1 MEVGTSPPK
10 LGGIEGGRVVA
21 MIEIEEARQ
30 YYTDS
35 DAAHDF
41 DHVLRVLAL
50 AERIGQAE
58 GAAMEIVRAAA
69 LLHDVARAEEE
80 RTGACHARMGAKR
93 ARQILAGHPADK
105 VEAVAQA
112 IAFHRFRD
120 EVTPQTLE
128 AKVLYDADKL
138 DAIGAIGIARA
149 YALAGRRGQRLWAK
163 TPSDSLAES
172 HSTDHTP
179 VHEFTF
185 KLSRLKDALF
195 TTTARQIAEERHR
208 YLVEFFARLEEEV
221 QGKR

>member
-1 MEVGTSPPK
+1 MELGTSLPK
-10 LGGIEGGRVVA
+10 LGGIEERRVVA

-30 YYTDS
+30 YYTDT

-50 AERIGQAE
+50 AERIGRAE
-58 GAAMEIVRAAA
+58 GAVMEVVRTAT

-80 RTGACHARMGAKR
+80 RTGACHAKVGAER

-112 IAFHRFRD
+112 IASHRFRD
-120 EVTPQTLE
+120 EVVPQTLE

-149 YALAGRRGQRLWAK
+149 YTLAGRRGQRLWAE
-163 TPSDSLAES
+163 TPAGSLAES
-172 HSTDHTP
+172 LSTDYTP

-185 KLSRLKDALF
+185 KLSRLKEALF
-195 TTTARQIAEERHR
+195 TTTARQIAEGRHH

-221 QGKR
+221 HGKR

>member
-1 MEVGTSPPK
+1 
-10 LGGIEGGRVVA
+10 
-21 MIEIEEARQ
+21 MIGIEEARQ

-50 AERIGQAE
+50 AERIGQAD
-58 GAAMEIVRAAA
+58 GAAMEIVRTAT

-80 RTGACHARMGAKR
+80 RTGACHARVGAER

-112 IAFHRFRD
+112 IASHRFRD
-120 EVTPQTLE
+120 EVVPQTLE

-149 YALAGRRGQRLWAK
+149 YALAGKRGQRLWAG
-163 TPSDSLAES
+163 TPADSLAES
-172 HSTDHTP
+172 QSTDHTP
-179 VHEFTF
+179 VHEFIF
-185 KLSRLKDALF
+185 KLSQLKEALF
-195 TTTARQIAEERHR
+195 TDTARQIAKERHR
-208 YLVEFFARLEEEV
+208 YMVEFFTRLEEEV
-221 QGKR
+221 QGNR

>member
-1 MEVGTSPPK
+1 
-10 LGGIEGGRVVA
+10 

-30 YYTDS
+30 YYTES

-58 GAAMEIVRAAA
+58 GAAMEIVRAAT

-80 RTGACHARMGAKR
+80 HTGACHAKVGAER
-93 ARQILAGHPADK
+93 ARQILVDHPADK

-112 IAFHRFRD
+112 IAAHRFRD
-120 EVTPQTLE
+120 EVAPQTLE

-149 YALAGRRGQRLWAK
+149 YALAGKRGQRLWADPP
-163 TPSDSLAES
+163 TGSLIEPQ
-172 HSTDHTP
+172 STDYTP
-179 VHEFTF
+179 VHELIF
-185 KLSRLKDALF
+185 KLSRLKGTLF

-208 YLVEFFARLEEEV
+208 YMVEYFARLEEEV
-221 QGKR
+221 HGQR

>member
-1 MEVGTSPPK
+1 
-10 LGGIEGGRVVA
+10 
-21 MIEIEEARQ
+21 MIGIEEARQ

-41 DHVLRVLAL
+41 DHVLRVLTL

-58 GAAMEIVRAAA
+58 GAAMEIVRAAT

-80 RTGACHARMGAKR
+80 RTGACHAKTGAER
-93 ARQILAGHPADK
+93 ARQILAGHSADK

-112 IAFHRFRD
+112 IASHRFRD
-120 EVTPQTLE
+120 DVVPQTLE

-149 YALAGRRGQRLWAK
+149 YALAGKRGQHLWAE
-163 TPSDSLAES
+163 TPIGLLAES
-172 HSTDHTP
+172 QSTDYTP

-185 KLSRLKDALF
+185 KLSWLKEALF
-195 TTTARQIAEERHR
+195 TATARQIAEERHR
-208 YLVEFFARLEEEV
+208 YMVEFFARLKEEV

>member
-1 MEVGTSPPK
+1 
-10 LGGIEGGRVVA
+10 

-58 GAAMEIVRAAA
+58 GAALEIARAAA

-93 ARQILAGHPADK
+93 ARQILAIHPADK

-112 IAFHRFRD
+112 IASHRFRSND
-120 EVTPQTLE
+120 VVPQTLE

-163 TPSDSLAES
+163 TPSGSLAES
-172 HSTDHTP
+172 QSTDHTP

-195 TTTARQIAEERHR
+195 TATARQIAEDRHR

-221 QGKR
+221 HGKR

>member
-1 MEVGTSPPK
+1 
-10 LGGIEGGRVVA
+10 
-21 MIEIEEARQ
+21 MIGIEEARQ

-41 DHVLRVLAL
+41 DHVLRVLTL

-58 GAAMEIVRAAA
+58 GAEMEIVRTAT

-80 RTGACHARMGAKR
+80 RTGACHAKAGAKR
-93 ARQILAGHPADK
+93 ARQILSGHPADK

-112 IAFHRFRD
+112 IASHRFRD
-120 EVTPQTLE
+120 QVVPQTLE

-149 YALAGRRGQRLWAK
+149 YALAGRRDQHLWAE
-163 TPSDSLAES
+163 TPTGSLDES
-172 HSTDHTP
+172 QSTDYTP
-179 VHEFTF
+179 VHEFIF
-185 KLSRLKDALF
+185 KLSRLKEALF
-195 TTTARQIAEERHR
+195 TTTARQIAKDRHL
-208 YLVEFFARLEEEV
+208 YMVEFFARLEAEV

>member
-1 MEVGTSPPK
+1 
-10 LGGIEGGRVVA
+10 
-21 MIEIEEARQ
+21 MIGIEEARQ
-30 YYTDS
+30 YYTDT

-80 RTGACHARMGAKR
+80 RTGACHAKVGAER

-112 IAFHRFRD
+112 IASHRFRD
-120 EVTPQTLE
+120 EVVPQTLE
-128 AKVLYDADKL
+128 AKVVYDADKL

-149 YALAGRRGQRLWAK
+149 YAMAGKRGQHLWAE
-163 TPSDSLAES
+163 TPAGSLAES
-172 HSTDHTP
+172 QSPYYTL

-185 KLSRLKDALF
+185 KLSRLKEALF
-195 TTTARQIAEERHR
+195 TATARHIAEERHR
-208 YLVEFFARLEEEV
+208 YMVEFFARLEEEV
-221 QGKR
+221 HGKR

>member
-1 MEVGTSPPK
+1 
-10 LGGIEGGRVVA
+10 
-21 MIEIEEARQ
+21 MIGIEEARQ
-30 YYTDS
+30 YYTDT

-80 RTGACHARMGAKR
+80 QTGACHAKVGAER

-112 IAFHRFRD
+112 IASHRFRD
-120 EVTPQTLE
+120 EVIPQTLE
-128 AKVLYDADKL
+128 AKVVYDADKL

-149 YALAGRRGQRLWAK
+149 YAMAGKRGQHLWAE
-163 TPSDSLAES
+163 TPAGSLAES
-172 HSTDHTP
+172 QSPYYTL

-185 KLSRLKDALF
+185 KLSRLKEALF
-195 TTTARQIAEERHR
+195 TATGRHIAEERHR
-208 YLVEFFARLEEEV
+208 YMVEFFARLEEEV
-221 QGKR
+221 HGKR

>member
-1 MEVGTSPPK
+1 
-10 LGGIEGGRVVA
+10 
-21 MIEIEEARQ
+21 MIEVEEARQ

-58 GAAMEIVRAAA
+58 GAAMDIVRAAT

-80 RTGACHARMGAKR
+80 RSGVCHAKVGAER
-93 ARQILAGHPADK
+93 AHQILAGHPADK

-112 IAFHRFRD
+112 IASHRFRD
-120 EVTPQTLE
+120 EVVPLTLE

-149 YALAGRRGQRLWAK
+149 YALAGKRGQRLWAE
-163 TPSDSLAES
+163 TPIGSLAES
-172 HSTDHTP
+172 QSADYTP

-185 KLSRLKDALF
+185 KLSRLKEALF
-195 TTTARQIAEERHR
+195 TATARQIAKERHR
-208 YLVEFFARLEEEV
+208 YLVEFFARLGEEV

>member
-1 MEVGTSPPK
+1 
-10 LGGIEGGRVVA
+10 

-30 YYTDS
+30 YYTDC

-58 GAAMEIVRAAA
+58 GAAMDIVWAAT

-80 RTGACHARMGAKR
+80 RTGACHAKVGAER
-93 ARQILAGHPADK
+93 ARQILAGHPVDK
-105 VEAVAQA
+105 IEAVAQA
-112 IAFHRFRD
+112 IASHRFRD
-120 EVTPQTLE
+120 DVVPETLE

-149 YALAGRRGQRLWAK
+149 YALAGRRGQRLWARIL
-163 TPSDSLAES
+163 SGSLAES
-172 HSTDHTP
+172 QSTDYTP

-185 KLSRLKDALF
+185 KLSRLKESLF
-195 TTTARQIAEERHR
+195 TATARQIAEERER
-208 YLVEFFARLEEEV
+208 YMVAFFVRLEDEV
-221 QGKR
+221 HGRR

>member
-1 MEVGTSPPK
+1 MLEVGNRNFPSRV
-10 LGGIEGGRVVA
+10 GGERGGA

-41 DHVLRVLAL
+41 DHVLRVLVL

-58 GAAMEIVRAAA
+58 GAAMDIVRAAA
-69 LLHDVARAEEE
+69 LLHDVARAEQE
-80 RTGACHARMGAKR
+80 RSGICHAKAGAER

-112 IAFHRFRD
+112 IASHRFRD
-120 EVTPQTLE
+120 KVVPKTLE

-149 YALAGRRGQRLWAK
+149 YAMAGKRGQRLWAES
-163 TPSDSLAES
+163 PAGSLTKS
-172 HSTDHTP
+172 QSTDYTP
-179 VHEFTF
+179 VHELTL

-195 TTTARQIAEERHR
+195 TATARQIAEERHR
-208 YLVEFFARLEEEV
+208 YMVEFFARLEEEV
-221 QGKR
+221 HGKR

>member
-1 MEVGTSPPK
+1 
-10 LGGIEGGRVVA
+10 

-30 YYTDS
+30 YYTDT

-41 DHVLRVLAL
+41 DHALRVLAL

-80 RTGACHARMGAKR
+80 RTGACHARTGAKR
-93 ARQILAGHPADK
+93 ARQILAGHPAEK

-112 IAFHRFRD
+112 IASHRFRD
-120 EVTPQTLE
+120 EAVPQTLE

-138 DAIGAIGIARA
+138 D
-149 YALAGRRGQRLWAK
+149 ALAGRRGQRLWAK

-172 HSTDHTP
+172 NSTDHTP

-185 KLSRLKDALF
+185 KLSLLKDALF
-195 TTTARQIAEERHR
+195 TATARQIAEERHR
-208 YLVEFFARLEEEV
+208 YLVDFFTRLEEEV

>member
-1 MEVGTSPPK
+1 
-10 LGGIEGGRVVA
+10 
-21 MIEIEEARQ
+21 MIRIKEARQ

-41 DHVLRVLAL
+41 DHVLRVLTL

-58 GAAMEIVRAAA
+58 GAAMEIVRTAT

-80 RTGACHARMGAKR
+80 RTGACHAKAGAKR

-105 VEAVAQA
+105 VESVAQA
-112 IAFHRFRD
+112 IASHRFRD
-120 EVTPQTLE
+120 QVIPQTLE

-149 YALAGRRGQRLWAK
+149 YALAGRRGQHLWAES
-163 TPSDSLAES
+163 PAGSLGES
-172 HSTDHTP
+172 QSTDYTP
-179 VHEFTF
+179 VHEFIF
-185 KLSRLKDALF
+185 KLSRLKEALF
-195 TTTARQIAEERHR
+195 TTTARQIAKDRHR
-208 YLVEFFARLEEEV
+208 YMVEFFARLEAEV

>member
-1 MEVGTSPPK
+1 
-10 LGGIEGGRVVA
+10 
-21 MIEIEEARQ
+21 MIGIEEARQ
-30 YYTDS
+30 YYNDA

-41 DHVLRVLAL
+41 DHVLRVLTL

-58 GAAMEIVRAAA
+58 GAAMEIVRTAT

-80 RTGACHARMGAKR
+80 RTGACHAKAGAGR

-112 IAFHRFRD
+112 IASHRFRD
-120 EVTPQTLE
+120 EVVPQTLE

-149 YALAGRRGQRLWAK
+149 YALAGKRGQHLWAE
-163 TPSDSLAES
+163 TPAGSPSES
-172 HSTDHTP
+172 QSPYYTP
-179 VHEFTF
+179 VHEFIF
-185 KLSRLKDALF
+185 KLSQLKEALF
-195 TTTARQIAEERHR
+195 TATARQIAEERHR
-208 YLVEFFARLEEEV
+208 YMVEFFARLEEEV

>member
-1 MEVGTSPPK
+1 
-10 LGGIEGGRVVA
+10 

-35 DAAHDF
+35 DAAHGF

-58 GAAMEIVRAAA
+58 GAAMEIVRAAT

-80 RTGACHARMGAKR
+80 RTGACHARVGAER
-93 ARQILAGHPADK
+93 ARQILASHPADE

-112 IAFHRFRD
+112 IASHRFRG
-120 EVTPQTLE
+120 EVVPQTLE

-138 DAIGAIGIARA
+138 DAMGAIGVARA
-149 YALAGRRGQRLWAK
+149 YALAGRCGQRLWAE
-163 TPSDSLAES
+163 TVAGSLDESESSDY
-172 HSTDHTP
+172 TP

-185 KLSRLKDALF
+185 KLSQLKDALF
-195 TTTARQIAEERHR
+195 TATAHRIGEGRHR
-208 YLVEFFARLEEEV
+208 YLVEFFARLDAEV
-221 QGKR
+221 RGKH